1 MTELYLFDGEEGP
14 LPEEAERLLPA
25 WRRERLAPLKN
36 PSARRESLA
45 AGLLWRYA
53 MKKRGLSPEAEVIRL
68 PAGKPVL
75 AASDAA
81 WFSLSHSGRYVLCAV
96 SDRPVGADVQEPRR
110 VSASVERFFH
120 PAERLWLDGAGER
133 ERAFFRLWARKEAW
147 VKAVSADRMLSLD
160 EADVIHPLPGLYFQD
175 FELPGGFQAA
185 LCAGENCPLD
195 PLRVCRADLVP

>member
-53 MKKRGLSPEAEVIRL
+53 MEKRGLPPEAEVVRL

-75 AASDAA
+75 TGVGAP

-96 SDRPVGADVQEPRR
+96 SDRPVGADVQEPRK

-120 PAERLWLDGAGER
+120 PAERRWLDEAAER

-147 VKAVSADRMLSLD
+147 VKAVSADHMLSLE
-160 EADVIHPLPGLYFQD
+160 EADVIHSLPGLIFQD
-175 FELPGGFQAA
+175 YELPGGFQAA
-185 LCAGENCPLD
+185 LCAEEDCPRQ
-195 PLRVCRADLVP
+195 PIRVRRKDLIP